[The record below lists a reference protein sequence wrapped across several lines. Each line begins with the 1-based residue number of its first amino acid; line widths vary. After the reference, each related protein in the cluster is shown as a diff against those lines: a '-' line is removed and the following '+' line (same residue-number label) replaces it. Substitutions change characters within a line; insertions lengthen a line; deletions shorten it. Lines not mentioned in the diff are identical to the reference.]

1 MVSAYIRYNKA
12 ALTTI
17 THRERPWLEAR
28 GDLDE
33 SEGSNTLMTKECM
46 RNYFRTTSEC
56 LRNYFASKLKAY
68 G

>member
-1 MVSAYIRYNKA
+1 M
-12 ALTTI
+12 
-17 THRERPWLEAR
+17 HRERPRLEAR

-33 SEGSNTLMTKECM
+33 SEGSNALITKE
-46 RNYFRTTSEC
+46 S

>member
-1 MVSAYIRYNKA
+1 M
-12 ALTTI
+12 

-33 SEGSNTLMTKECM
+33 SEGSNALITKQ
-46 RNYFRTTSEC
+46 S
-56 LRNYFASKLKAY
+56 LRKYFASKLKAY